1 MGVGRTGDG
10 AVGRAAVK
18 FLLLFGLIV
27 LAGCTSTAQ
36 IVAVVT
42 GGVAGAST
50 GSPAIGFA
58 VGVATDAAANY
69 VVRYIGRSRQ
79 GAEQD
84 AIAEV
89 AGGLP
94 VGTAAA
100 WKIEHTIPI
109 GDEHGQLQVIRTID
123 SPLAACKEIAFSVDT
138 GKGES
143 QKRAW
148 YTSDICRQEER
159 WKWASAEPAV
169 PRWGFLQ

>member
-1 MGVGRTGDG
+1 MGLGRTGDG
-10 AVGRAAVK
+10 AVGCVAVR
-18 FLLLFGLIV
+18 LLAVGCVLL
-27 LAGCTSTAQ
+27 LAGCSSTSD
-36 IVAVVT
+36 IVAVIS
-42 GGVAGAST
+42 GGAAGAAT
-50 GSPAIGFA
+50 GSPAVGFLI
-58 VGVATDAAANY
+58 GVAVDAGANY
-69 VVRYIGRSRQ
+69 VVRYYGRSRQ

-89 AGGLP
+89 AGDLP

-109 GDEHGQLQVIRTID
+109 GDEHGQLRVVRAID
-123 SPLAACKEIAFSVDT
+123 TPLAACKEIAFSVDT